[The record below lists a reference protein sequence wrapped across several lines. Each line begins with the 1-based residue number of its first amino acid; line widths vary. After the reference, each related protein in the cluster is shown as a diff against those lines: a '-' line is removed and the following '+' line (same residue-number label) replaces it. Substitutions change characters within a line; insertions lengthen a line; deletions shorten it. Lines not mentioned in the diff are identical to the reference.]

1 MIYEKIKMLRE
12 KAGMTQVELAKR
24 LGLSRAAVNA
34 WEMGITVPSTH
45 YIIELAH
52 FFQVSTDYLLGLPE
66 YPSISVQGL
75 TEREVASVLEIIEC
89 YRLHHSDNNEYT

>member
-45 YIIELAH
+45 YII
-52 FFQVSTDYLLGLPE
+52 
-66 YPSISVQGL
+66 
-75 TEREVASVLEIIEC
+75 
-89 YRLHHSDNNEYT
+89 